1 MNTASPRKLFIP
13 SAPVAFTLTELLVV
27 IAVVALLALT
37 LLPALASTTE
47 RGKRAACQNNLRQ
60 IAAGVTVYAANN
72 AGKIF
77 PVRWS
82 VAGSIQINLNPPE
95 AAAAGTVG
103 LHVRSNATVWTCPDR
118 PALPVYEPAYSQWV
132 IGYQYFGGISS
143 WLNPAGSFAS
153 CSPTNLAGA
162 RPHWTL
168 AADAIMKIN
177 GAWGNIEA
185 GREYV
190 YQNMPPHHTADSLI
204 PEGGNQA
211 FVDGS
216 VQWIPFEQMYFLHSW
231 NVSSRVAYFYQDARD
246 FPPSLR
252 TALFS
257 LRAVP

>member
-1 MNTASPRKLFIP
+1 MNTASPRKSFVP

-72 AGKIF
+72 AGNIF
-77 PVRWS
+77 RVRSSGTVS
-82 VAGSIQINLNPPE
+82 VQINLNPPE
-95 AAAAGTVG
+95 AVAAGTVG
-103 LHVRSNATVWTCPDR
+103 LYVRSNATVWTCPDR

-132 IGYQYFGGISS
+132 IGYQYFGGIST
-143 WLNPAGSFAS
+143 WLNPAGSFPS
-153 CSPTNLAGA
+153 CSPTNLAQA

-168 AADAIMKIN
+168 AADAIIKVS
-177 GAWGNIEA
+177 GAWPGPSGGASYADI
-185 GREYV
+185 
-190 YQNMPPHHTADSLI
+190 PPHHTADSLI

-216 VQWIPFEQMYFLHSW
+216 VQWIPFEQMHFLHSW
-231 NVSSRVAYFYQDARD
+231 NTASRAAFFYQNPKD
-246 FPPSLR
+246 FPPGLR
-252 TALFS
+252 AVLSS